1 MAYSRAQGGID
12 MEIETIKNDVIKK
25 LAGNFSTDVEGATPL
40 RKYDAIASVI
50 KDYCNENLLA
60 TRRQYAKEK
69 VKQVYYFSMEFLIG
83 RLLESNLINL
93 GIKEEFAQALR
104 ELGID
109 LDEIIEMEADPGLG
123 NGGLGRLAACFMDS
137 MASMGIPAQG
147 CGIRYQ
153 YGLFEQKI
161 INGYQVEL
169 PDSWL
174 KNGFAWETRK
184 ADSSVIINFG
194 GRVDLPLVNGKMKPI
209 YSDAESVKAVPYD
222 VSIVGYEN
230 KIVNKLRLWS
240 AENVDQDFDF
250 SAFSQGDYSKAF
262 ESKSIVSSISQVL
275 YPDDSND
282 RGKVLRLKQ
291 EYFFVSAGLQSI
303 IRDYLKLCLP
313 LKELHE
319 HVAIHINDTHPA
331 FAIPELMRLL
341 MDENDLGW
349 EEAWNITVNTVAYT
363 NHTIMSEALEKWPV
377 KMFRQIV
384 PRIFMIVYEIN
395 ERLMHSLFNECKI
408 PDLLAEDISIIEGGC
423 VHMARLAVVGSHS
436 VNGVAKVHSEILKHD
451 VMNNFYRV
459 YPEKFNNKTNGIT
472 HRRWLL
478 KANPRLTAA
487 LTEVIGDS
495 WIKKPNDLIKLK
507 DFEHDIEVQKKLAA
521 VKREN
526 KTDFSNY
533 VMKKRG
539 VKIDPDS
546 IFDVQ
551 AKRLH
556 SYKRQL
562 MNVMNIMDLYNRVLD
577 NPSLDIVPRTF
588 IFAAKASPSYFL
600 AKQVIKLINSAAEK
614 INNDKTVDGR
624 IKVLFMENYGVSMAE
639 RMIPAADVSEQIS
652 TASKEASGTGNMK
665 FMMNG
670 AVTLATMDGA
680 NVEISEAVGTEN
692 MVIFG
697 MSVQEVLDLN
707 RKCVYSSMDV
717 LRDDMRLQ
725 RIVNQLTTGFFNV
738 ANGEFDDIMRHLI
751 PGNDEYYVLKDFA
764 AYADAQNRIDKLYRD
779 RENWQR
785 MSLVNTACSGRFSSD
800 NTIAE
805 YAKDIWNVK
814 SVIK

>member
-1 MAYSRAQGGID
+1 
-12 MEIETIKNDVIKK
+12 V
-25 LAGNFSTDVEGATPL
+25 
-40 RKYDAIASVI
+40 
-50 KDYCNENLLA
+50 
-60 TRRQYAKEK
+60 
-69 VKQVYYFSMEFLIG
+69 
-83 RLLESNLINL
+83 
-93 GIKEEFAQALR
+93 
-104 ELGID
+104 
-109 LDEIIEMEADPGLG
+109 
-123 NGGLGRLAACFMDS
+123 
-137 MASMGIPAQG
+137 
-147 CGIRYQ
+147 
-153 YGLFEQKI
+153 
-161 INGYQVEL
+161 
-169 PDSWL
+169 
-174 KNGFAWETRK
+174 
-184 ADSSVIINFG
+184 
-194 GRVDLPLVNGKMKPI
+194 
-209 YSDAESVKAVPYD
+209 AV
-222 VSIVGYEN
+222 
-230 KIVNKLRLWS
+230 
-240 AENVDQDFDF
+240 
-250 SAFSQGDYSKAF
+250 
-262 ESKSIVSSISQVL
+262 
-275 YPDDSND
+275 
-282 RGKVLRLKQ
+282 
-291 EYFFVSAGLQSI
+291 
-303 IRDYLKLCLP
+303 
-313 LKELHE
+313 
-319 HVAIHINDTHPA
+319 HINDTHPA

-341 MDENDLGW
+341 MDEHDLGW

-377 KMFRQIV
+377 KMFRQVV
-384 PRIFMIVYEIN
+384 PRIFMIVHEIN
-395 ERLMHSLFNECKI
+395 ERLMYSLFNECKI
-408 PDLLAEDISIIEGGC
+408 PELRSEDISIIESGC

-436 VNGVAKVHSEILKHD
+436 VNGVAKVHSEILKYD
-451 VMNNFYRV
+451 VMNNFYRI

-478 KANPRLTAA
+478 KANPRLASA
-487 LTEVIGDS
+487 VTEVIGDS

-507 DFEHDIEVQKKLAA
+507 DFEHDSEVQKKLAA

-526 KTDFSNY
+526 KIDFSNY

-539 VKIDPDS
+539 VMIDPDS

-562 MNVMNIMDLYNRVLD
+562 MNVMNIIDLYNRVQD

-588 IFAAKASPSYFL
+588 IFAAKASPSYYL

-614 INNDKTVDGR
+614 INNDKAVDGR

-680 NVEISEAVGTEN
+680 NVEISEAVGAEN

-707 RKCVYSSMDV
+707 RNCSYSSMDV

-738 ANGEFDDIMRHLI
+738 ANGEFNDIMRHLI

-764 AYADAQNRIDKLYRD
+764 AYVDAQNRIDKLYRD
-779 RENWQR
+779 KENWQR

-814 SVIK
+814 SIIK

>member
-1 MAYSRAQGGID
+1 
-12 MEIETIKNDVIKK
+12 METANIKRDVCKK
-25 LAGNFSTDVEGATPL
+25 LAGMFSTDVEGASSL
-40 RKYDAIASVI
+40 RRYMAVAGVVN
-50 KDYCNENLLA
+50 DYCNEELLA
-60 TRRQYAKEK
+60 TRRLYSKEK

-93 GIKEEFAQALR
+93 GIRDDFEKALG
-104 ELGID
+104 ELGMD
-109 LDEIIEMEADPGLG
+109 LDEILEMEADPGLG

-137 MASMGIPAQG
+137 MASMGIPG
-147 CGIRYQ
+147 HGVGIRYQ

-169 PDSWL
+169 PDNWL

-184 ADSSVIINFG
+184 VDSAVTVNFG
-194 GRVDLPLVNGKMKPI
+194 GQVDLQPADGRIKPL
-209 YSDAESVKAVPYD
+209 YSGTESIKAVPYD
-222 VSIVGYEN
+222 ISVVGYEN
-230 KIVNKLRLWS
+230 GVVNKLRLWS
-240 AENVDQDFDF
+240 AENVDQEFDF
-250 SAFSQGDYSKAF
+250 SAFSQGEYSKAF

-303 IRDYLKLCLP
+303 IKDYLKQCLP
-313 LKELHE
+313 INEFHK

-341 MDENDLGW
+341 MDEHNLSW
-349 EEAWNITVNTVAYT
+349 EESWDITVNTVAYT

-377 KMFRQIV
+377 KMFSQVV
-384 PRIFMIVYEIN
+384 PRIFMIVHEIN
-395 ERLMHSLFNECKI
+395 ERLMYSLFNEYKV
-408 PDLLAEDISIIEGGC
+408 PGLRAEDVSIIESGC

-436 VNGVAKVHSEILKHD
+436 VNGVARVHSEILKHD
-451 VMNNFYRV
+451 VMSNFYSL
-459 YPEKFNNKTNGIT
+459 YPERFNNKTNGIT

-478 KANPRLTAA
+478 KANPRLSSAV
-487 LTEVIGDS
+487 TEVIGDS

-507 DFEHDIEVQKKLAA
+507 DYEYDRAVQQKLAEA
-521 VKREN
+521 KKAN
-526 KTDFSNY
+526 KIDFSNY

-539 VKIDPDS
+539 IHIDPDS
-546 IFDVQ
+546 VFDVQ

-562 MNVMNIMDLYNRVLD
+562 MDVMNIMDLYNRILD
-577 NPSLDIVPRTF
+577 NPAIDIVPRTF
-588 IFAAKASPSYFL
+588 IFAAKASPSYYL
-600 AKQVIKLINSAAEK
+600 AKQVIKLINSVAEK
-614 INNDKTVDGR
+614 VNNDRTVDGR

-639 RMIPAADVSEQIS
+639 RIIPAADVSEQIS

-680 NVEISEAVGTEN
+680 NVEISEAVGPEN

-707 RKCVYSSMDV
+707 RGCSYSSMDI
-717 LRDDMRLQ
+717 LKGDLRLQ

-738 ANGEFDDIMRHLI
+738 ANEEFNDIMRYLI
-751 PGNDEYYVLKDFA
+751 PLNDEYYVLKDFA
-764 AYADAQNRIDKLYRD
+764 AYVDAQNRIDGLYRD
-779 RENWQR
+779 KENWQR

-805 YAKDIWNVK
+805 YAKEIWKVK
-814 SVIK
+814 SVLK

>member
-1 MAYSRAQGGID
+1 
-12 MEIETIKNDVIKK
+12 METAKIKRDVCKK
-25 LAGNFSTDVEGATPL
+25 LAGMFSTDVEGASNL
-40 RKYDAIASVI
+40 RRYMAVAGVI
-50 KDYCNENLLA
+50 NDYCNEELLA
-60 TRRQYAKEK
+60 TRRLYNKEK

-93 GIKEEFAQALR
+93 GIRDDFEKALG
-104 ELGID
+104 ELGMD
-109 LDEIIEMEADPGLG
+109 LGEILETEADPGLG

-137 MASMGIPAQG
+137 MASMGIPGQG

-169 PDSWL
+169 PDNWL
-174 KNGFAWETRK
+174 KNGFPWETRK
-184 ADSSVIINFG
+184 VDSAVTVNFG
-194 GRVDLPLVNGKMKPI
+194 GQVDLLLADGRIKPL
-209 YSDAESVKAVPYD
+209 YSGSESIKAVPYD
-222 VSIVGYEN
+222 ISIVGYEN
-230 KIVNKLRLWS
+230 EIVNKLRLWS
-240 AENVDQDFDF
+240 AENVDQEFDF
-250 SAFSQGDYSKAF
+250 SAFSQGEYSKAF

-303 IRDYLKLCLP
+303 IKDYLKQGLSLR
-313 LKELHE
+313 EFHE
-319 HVAIHINDTHPA
+319 HVAVHINDTHPA

-341 MDENDLGW
+341 MDEHDLGW
-349 EEAWNITVNTVAYT
+349 DEAWNITTNTVAYT

-377 KMFRQIV
+377 KMFREVV
-384 PRIFMIVYEIN
+384 PRIFMIVHEIN
-395 ERLMHSLFNECKI
+395 ERLMCSLCGENRELGLR
-408 PDLLAEDISIIEGGC
+408 PEDISIIESGC

-436 VNGVAKVHSEILKHD
+436 VNGVARVHSEILKHD
-451 VMNNFYRV
+451 VMNNFYRL
-459 YPEKFNNKTNGIT
+459 YPDKFNNKTNGIT

-478 KANPRLTAA
+478 KANPRLSSAV
-487 LTEVIGDS
+487 TEVIGDS
-495 WIKKPNDLIKLK
+495 WIKNPNDLIKLK
-507 DFEHDIEVQKKLAA
+507 AFESDSEVRKKLAD

-526 KTDFSNY
+526 KVDLSNY
-533 VMKKRG
+533 VLKKRG
-539 VKIDPDS
+539 VRIDPDS

-562 MNVMNIMDLYNRVLD
+562 MNVMNIIDLYNRILD
-577 NPSLDIVPRTF
+577 NPSLDIVTRTF
-588 IFAAKASPSYFL
+588 IFAAKASPSYYL
-600 AKQVIKLINSAAEK
+600 AKQVIKLINSTAEK
-614 INNDKTVDGR
+614 INNDRIVDGR
-624 IKVLFMENYGVSMAE
+624 IKVLFMENYGVTMAE
-639 RMIPAADVSEQIS
+639 RIMPAADVSEQIS

-670 AVTLATMDGA
+670 AITLATMDGA
-680 NVEISEAVGTEN
+680 NVEISEAVGPEN

-697 MSVQEVLDLN
+697 MSVQEVLELN
-707 RKCVYSSMDV
+707 RSCSYSSMDV
-717 LRDDMRLQ
+717 LKGDIRLQ
-725 RIVNQLTTGFFNV
+725 RIVNQLATGFFNV
-738 ANGEFDDIMRHLI
+738 ANEEFNDIMRYLI
-751 PGNDEYYVLKDFA
+751 PQNDEYYVLRDFA
-764 AYADAQNRIDKLYRD
+764 AYADAQNRIDQLYRD

-805 YAKDIWNVK
+805 YAKDIWKVR
-814 SVIK
+814 SVLK

>member
-1 MAYSRAQGGID
+1 
-12 MEIETIKNDVIKK
+12 MEIKAIKKDICKK
-25 LAGNFSTDVEGATPL
+25 LAGMFSTDVEGASSL
-40 RKYDAIASVI
+40 RRYMAVAGVVN
-50 KDYCNENLLA
+50 DYCNEDLLA
-60 TRRQYAKEK
+60 TRRLYSKGK

-83 RLLESNLINL
+83 RLLESNIINL
-93 GIKEEFAQALR
+93 GIRDEFAQALN
-104 ELGID
+104 ELGMD
-109 LDEIIEMEADPGLG
+109 LSEIIGMESDPGLG

-137 MASMGIPAQG
+137 LASMGIPEHG

-169 PDSWL
+169 PDNWL

-184 ADSSVIINFG
+184 VDSAVNVNFG
-194 GRVDLPLVNGKMKPI
+194 GQVDLQLADGRIKPL
-209 YSDAESVKAVPYD
+209 YSGSETIKAVPYD
-222 VSIVGYEN
+222 ISVVGYEN
-230 KIVNKLRLWS
+230 KIVNKLRLCS
-240 AENVDQDFDF
+240 AENVDQEFDF
-250 SAFSQGDYSKAF
+250 SAFCQGEYSKAF
-262 ESKSIVSSISQVL
+262 ESKSIVSSVSQVL

-282 RGKVLRLKQ
+282 RGKILRLKQ

-303 IRDYLKLCLP
+303 VRDYLKQGLP
-313 LKELHE
+313 ISEFHE
-319 HVAIHINDTHPA
+319 HAAIHINDTHPA

-341 MDENDLGW
+341 MDEHGLAW
-349 EEAWNITVNTVAYT
+349 EAAWDITVKTIAYT

-377 KMFRQIV
+377 KMFRQVV
-384 PRIFMIVYEIN
+384 PRIFMIVHEIN
-395 ERLMHSLFNECKI
+395 ERLMYSLFNEYKI
-408 PDLLAEDISIIEGGC
+408 PEVRAEDISIIEGGC

-436 VNGVAKVHSEILKHD
+436 VNGVAGVHTEILKYD
-451 VMNNFYRV
+451 VMNSFYRL

-472 HRRWLL
+472 HRRWLV
-478 KANPRLTAA
+478 KANPRLASA
-487 LTEVIGDS
+487 VTEVIGDS
-495 WIKKPNDLIKLK
+495 WIKKPNDLIKLREYEN
-507 DFEHDIEVQKKLAA
+507 DAVVQQKLAD
-521 VKREN
+521 VKRAN
-526 KTDFSNY
+526 KVDFANY
-533 VMKKRG
+533 VMRKRG
-539 VKIDPDS
+539 IHIDPDS

-562 MNVMNIMDLYNRVLD
+562 MNVMNILDLYNRLQD
-577 NPSLDIVPRTF
+577 NPGMDIVPRTF
-588 IFAAKASPSYFL
+588 IFAAKASPSYYL
-600 AKQVIKLINSAAEK
+600 AKQVIKLINSTAEK
-614 INNDKTVDGR
+614 INNDKIVDGR
-624 IKVLFMENYGVSMAE
+624 LKVVFMENYGVSMAE

-670 AVTLATMDGA
+670 AITLATMDGA
-680 NVEISEAVGTEN
+680 NVEISEAVGHQN

-707 RKCVYSSMDV
+707 RNCSYSAMDV
-717 LRDDMRLQ
+717 LKGDTRLQ
-725 RIVNQLTTGFFNV
+725 RIVNQLSTGYLNV
-738 ANGEFDDIMRHLI
+738 PGGEFNDIMRHLI

-764 AYADAQNRIDKLYRD
+764 AYVDAQNRIDQLYRD
-779 RENWQR
+779 KGNWQR

-814 SVIK
+814 PVL